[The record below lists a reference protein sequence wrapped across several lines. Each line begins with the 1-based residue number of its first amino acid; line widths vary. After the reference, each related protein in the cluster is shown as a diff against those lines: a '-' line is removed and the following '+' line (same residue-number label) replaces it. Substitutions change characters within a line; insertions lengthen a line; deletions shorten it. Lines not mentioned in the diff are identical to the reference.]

1 MTGKN
6 DKVEKNSDK
15 KSASQESSQTSM
27 SSPRKLRD
35 RKTLKKNIVM
45 ENSQKISSGKV
56 QNNEEKEDDDYHE
69 S

>member
-1 MTGKN
+1 
-6 DKVEKNSDK
+6 
-15 KSASQESSQTSM
+15 M

-69 S
+69 SQDPEAAKKPKK